1 MQKIG
6 EYENFNVICAGIVY
20 RVEVFSKKN
29 GQLRVYEG
37 VTLIAG
43 MIFKGRYILDFET
56 GERINSVANSRAQK
70 RNNPSS
76 IIRDPALWVLGRN
89 KPK

>member
-6 EYENFNVICAGIVY
+6 EYENFHDCAGISY

-37 VTLIAG
+37 VNLVANT
-43 MIFKGRYILDFET
+43 IFKGRYILDFET
-56 GERINSVANSRAQK
+56 GERINSVFKSQAPII
-70 RNNPSS
+70 NNPSS